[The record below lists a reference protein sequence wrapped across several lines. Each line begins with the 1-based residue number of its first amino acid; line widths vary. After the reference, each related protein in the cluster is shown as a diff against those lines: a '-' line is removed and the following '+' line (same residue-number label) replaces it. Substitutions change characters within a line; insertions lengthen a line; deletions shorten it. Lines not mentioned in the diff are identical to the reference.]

1 MNNKKR
7 ERALCQ
13 KEEILIFFYLCIT
26 LSEETCSECTKN
38 TRLYNDM
45 VFGTSSESNFGRKI
59 NLLIKYGKNQELEIS
74 SNEFKK
80 NGVTPAMAI
89 MQQCKNLRAN
99 GTILD
104 ALQRL
109 NGRTSVK
116 QVVAMDWLGYVG
128 YMFTLLDINGVY
140 FGEKIG
146 VLLLPKS
153 VMDLRSF
160 INTLDIL
167 FCYRRFVISLGQEAL
182 SVRSNQQSMDT
193 LRKMIDVSNLPP
205 SGQD

>member
-1 MNNKKR
+1 
-7 ERALCQ
+7 
-13 KEEILIFFYLCIT
+13 
-26 LSEETCSECTKN
+26 
-38 TRLYNDM
+38 M

-167 FCYRRFVISLGQEAL
+167 FCYRRF
-182 SVRSNQQSMDT
+182 
-193 LRKMIDVSNLPP
+193 
-205 SGQD
+205 